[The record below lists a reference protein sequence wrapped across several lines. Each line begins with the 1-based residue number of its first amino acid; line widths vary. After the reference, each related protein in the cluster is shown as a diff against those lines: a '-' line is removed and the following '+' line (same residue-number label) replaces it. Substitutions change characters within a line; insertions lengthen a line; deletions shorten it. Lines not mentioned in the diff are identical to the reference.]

1 MPEEVNRILTDRVSS
16 ILFCPTVTAIQNL
29 KNEGYENLQC
39 EIVKSGDVM
48 QDGAN
53 FYKSLAKKPNM
64 EINKN
69 FILCTIH
76 RAENT
81 DDEVRLKSIFEALN
95 EIAKEEQIVLPIHPR
110 TRKIIK
116 SHKINVS
123 KIKVIDPV
131 GYLEMVWLIDNCK
144 IVMTDS
150 GGLQKEAYFFNKQCI
165 TLRDQTEWVELVEYG
180 VNFLVGAKKDEILNI
195 YYSLNDFTR
204 IFDRVN
210 LYGAGNAS
218 SIITKNL
225 MEFVG

>member
-1 MPEEVNRILTDRVSS
+1 
-16 ILFCPTVTAIQNL
+16 
-29 KNEGYENLQC
+29 
-39 EIVKSGDVM
+39 
-48 QDGAN
+48 
-53 FYKSLAKKPNM
+53 
-64 EINKN
+64 
-69 FILCTIH
+69 
-76 RAENT
+76 
-81 DDEVRLKSIFEALN
+81 
-95 EIAKEEQIVLPIHPR
+95 
-110 TRKIIK
+110 
-116 SHKINVS
+116 
-123 KIKVIDPV
+123 
-131 GYLEMVWLIDNCK
+131 
-144 IVMTDS
+144 MTDS